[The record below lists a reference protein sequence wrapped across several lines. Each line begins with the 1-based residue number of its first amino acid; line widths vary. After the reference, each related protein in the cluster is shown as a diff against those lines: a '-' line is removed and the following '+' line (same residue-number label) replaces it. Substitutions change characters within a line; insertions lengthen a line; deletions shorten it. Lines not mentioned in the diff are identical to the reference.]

1 MHNARAPRKS
11 RSTCLTHLEFM
22 VLASPRHHRR
32 VTAGAEVA
40 AKPFPTRESNKIR
53 GATCSNVIF
62 ILIQLVKVLFGLLI
76 KMDLLKQEII
86 LLLVIY
92 QDMELN
98 NQMIFYIIIL
108 LQK

>member
-53 GATCSNVIF
+53 GATCSNVI
-62 ILIQLVKVLFGLLI
+62 L
-76 KMDLLKQEII
+76 
-86 LLLVIY
+86 Y
-92 QDMELN
+92 PLN
-98 NQMIFYIIIL
+98 TVPNKGSDRLGSIRKTVASL
-108 LQK
+108 SLSTKH

>member
-53 GATCSNVIF
+53 GATCSNVILYPLNTVPNKGSDRYSVLSARCPGTPNV
-62 ILIQLVKVLFGLLI
+62 ILIAATLDF
-76 KMDLLKQEII
+76 
-86 LLLVIY
+86 
-92 QDMELN
+92 
-98 NQMIFYIIIL
+98 F
-108 LQK
+108 